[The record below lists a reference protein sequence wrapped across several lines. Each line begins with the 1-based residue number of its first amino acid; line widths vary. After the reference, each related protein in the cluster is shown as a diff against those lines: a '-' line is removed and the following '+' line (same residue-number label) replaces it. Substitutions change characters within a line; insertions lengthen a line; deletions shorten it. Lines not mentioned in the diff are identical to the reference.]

1 LLGAISAVIATINPW
16 MVGVAFLLFLLLV
29 VLTIGVIHHW
39 ASHNFYLTR
48 IEVFLVCLA
57 AFVLALAAFLVGLL
71 AGEPFVGASV
81 GYFAFLALL
90 AGRSLTVLLSPAVV
104 VYSPRVLPVYVYDAH
119 ADSAKNVRQGLGLLL
134 NSSAGS

>member
-1 LLGAISAVIATINPW
+1 MATPVFIVDLQ
-16 MVGVAFLLFLLLV
+16 VGVAFLLFLLLV

-71 AGEPFVGASV
+71 AGADFVFPS
-81 GYFAFLALL
+81 
-90 AGRSLTVLLSPAVV
+90 
-104 VYSPRVLPVYVYDAH
+104 
-119 ADSAKNVRQGLGLLL
+119 
-134 NSSAGS
+134 